1 MADREAVK
9 RLMAQLLRQP
19 VERID
24 DQAMLTDVVAE
35 SLLLVEMVIEMQE
48 QLGVRLVQADLQD
61 VKTVGDLARLFEE
74 RSAHSCVRPLPQ
86 AKPSPKVV
94 PKAGS

>member
-9 RLMAQLLRQP
+9 RRMAQLLRQP

-35 SLLLVEMVIEMQE
+35 SLLLVEMVIELQE
-48 QLGVRLVQADLQD
+48 QLGVRLVQADLKD
-61 VKTVGDLARLFEE
+61 VKTVGDLTQLFEE
-74 RSAHSCVRPLPQ
+74 RS
-86 AKPSPKVV
+86 
-94 PKAGS
+94 